1 MSEKKNEK
9 SKRGGGKLKDTSIPI
24 LTDDA
29 EIDVVKETSE
39 DNEIEITKTIS
50 SNKTDKKKK
59 KKRDISTSE
68 ILNDDIDDKSSTSS
82 NDSNP
87 QIKKKFRADDTVLN
101 AFANLFGSDE
111 SDNEDPRTTQYRK
124 LLKISERNKAIKLA
138 PKTKQMILGHFH
150 GRKVTDPPS
159 IRKTDSGY
167 NTGDDVDSEEEKFA
181 NYTIKHQSAPP
192 VLRTNSIS
200 KYMLRNLEIDSIN
213 AYEKNRRNLIS
224 DGVVSDPHQQ
234 IDDSTL
240 SAIGLALKFR
250 IDTQKHILHEYIRE
264 NEADVIELLKK
275 IATRSKSNSDTTLT
289 DAIKMACAKF
299 ILDDYNRGSVL
310 TNTINLLEYI
320 KKISADGMESL
331 SVTQHAEIF
340 NFWKQN
346 LFIGQGSKMHNI
358 SDKLRLKL
366 QNIIFPTG
374 GEASDRTIVTLLS
387 HLENTWDQYQEIR
400 AKAAEWGLI
409 SPEEKARSIAS
420 QQPASKGSNSSKT
433 SDTIK
438 AHSSRDETHTPKPR
452 CSGCGND
459 PEKQKPDKK
468 CTIGK
473 SCAFWKHPDC
483 NKDKTIS
490 FLKSDKGKLYIKA
503 KPFKMSWIQPNKKI
517 GKDGKMIEYK
527 EVTRHDNSLN
537 TLKTETNSY
546 PRPTVIC
553 RTNDGTEF
561 TALIDSGSVG
571 FSLANYMDSS
581 LAKLFKES
589 NGQHCKCEPATTC
602 TTVGCFETKT
612 CITLELTLATTEEQ
626 LTNVKLDFRL
636 VEGLNEDCIIGYE
649 SVVKLDLTKVFRHLF
664 KTNDNELSDTIIHK
678 LPYSTITSRH
688 SERNEPQAR
697 TAENSLCAIC
707 PNKNDE
713 DSLSTQLLQL
723 PHKRTTAGDGRSQA
737 CKCKLSTRRVV
748 FPNGG
753 SHSDYRVDPSNAVM
767 KHTVPESLSDHSK
780 SSSSMTTAYLSAL
793 NERALINK
801 ESLLDIEDDDD
812 QIDEFQKESL
822 FDSWINEPESIRMD
836 NEIHQTKLDVEDD
849 ILSRIRI
856 FYPPE
861 FEKERNEITQIILKL
876 KTLFSKELPTT
887 PASIAPFELSLVPD
901 ADWTGNNRNK
911 QRARLQSSVKQH
923 AVQKFIHKA
932 MACNLIRPS
941 QADAWSQVLL
951 TPKPDGSWRFC
962 VDFRTLNSM
971 TKSMGWPIPNI
982 AQLLQRIGEK
992 KAVWF
997 AVLDLTMGYH
1007 NAPIDERSIPL
1018 TAFLCSEGLFEWLR
1032 LPMGLK
1038 SAGSYFQHH
1047 MTNTILKEL
1056 IEKICEAYLDDIIA
1070 FANTPRELNTRLELI
1085 FKRLKLYG
1093 VTLNPDKVRIGMQE
1107 VEYVG
1112 HLIDKDGLSFSEEKK
1127 KAVLDFRR
1135 PTSANQMKSLL
1146 GLTSQFR
1153 EHVQDYGTIS
1163 APLHAMI
1170 PNYKKNS
1177 QVVLK
1182 WTDELDQCFK
1192 TLIER
1197 VSNCQKLYFLDDTSP
1212 ISLHTDASN
1221 YGIGAYLFQEVD
1233 GKRVPISF
1241 ISRTLNKTE
1250 LKWSTIEKEAYSIFF
1265 AFQKLEHLIRYRP
1278 FTLRTDS
1285 KNLTFINVDHR
1296 EKVKRW
1302 KLAIQHFDFKVFHIA
1317 GKDNIEAD
1325 GFSRLVHFPEKTENQ
1340 LNALRQSR
1348 DKKRKKYEH
1357 MQPEIYAKIQKAHGS
1372 KIGHGGVQRTL
1383 DVLKRI
1389 GTEWKGMRKHV
1400 TQFVRQ
1406 CPCCQKMSTIK
1417 PLVHTKPFT
1426 LATYNPMER
1435 ICIDAIGPINE
1446 EGQDEFSNYI
1456 LVIIDAFSRFCRL
1469 YAIHS
1474 VTAENALGPL
1484 KDWICTFG
1492 CPSEIV
1498 SDNGT
1503 QFANE
1508 LIRAF
1513 LENSNIEHA
1522 LIHAYSSEEN
1532 ALVERANKEVNR
1544 HVSSMAYDE
1553 LIRAVWRE
1561 NLPYVQRIM
1570 NTQVH
1575 TSIGVSPS
1583 QLIFGN
1589 AINHDTH
1596 FLTEPKTDSTVR
1608 TYHKKI
1614 EQLYTSQERLLRVA
1628 QKTQEDLDNFHIAQR
1643 DSGKETHFPVNS
1655 YVLASY
1661 ETRKSSK
1668 FQTNRHG
1675 PYRVISHNGPIYT
1688 LENLVTHKYTDFH
1701 VKLLHEFDYDDSKT
1715 DPYEVARHDKE
1726 YDDIQQILEHRFTN
1740 TRKARTDL
1748 EFKIIWARSSTPVWE
1763 KWNATL
1769 GANET
1774 VHEYLRNN
1782 QLRRMIPPKYT
1793 WPKDH
1798 PDYTPPDRRARV
1810 EAVLPVQ
1817 QAPKKRKRRK
1827 MGRY

>member
-1 MSEKKNEK
+1 
-9 SKRGGGKLKDTSIPI
+9 
-24 LTDDA
+24 
-29 EIDVVKETSE
+29 
-39 DNEIEITKTIS
+39 
-50 SNKTDKKKK
+50 
-59 KKRDISTSE
+59 
-68 ILNDDIDDKSSTSS
+68 
-82 NDSNP
+82 
-87 QIKKKFRADDTVLN
+87 
-101 AFANLFGSDE
+101 
-111 SDNEDPRTTQYRK
+111 
-124 LLKISERNKAIKLA
+124 
-138 PKTKQMILGHFH
+138 
-150 GRKVTDPPS
+150 
-159 IRKTDSGY
+159 
-167 NTGDDVDSEEEKFA
+167 
-181 NYTIKHQSAPP
+181 
-192 VLRTNSIS
+192 
-200 KYMLRNLEIDSIN
+200 
-213 AYEKNRRNLIS
+213 
-224 DGVVSDPHQQ
+224 
-234 IDDSTL
+234 
-240 SAIGLALKFR
+240 
-250 IDTQKHILHEYIRE
+250 
-264 NEADVIELLKK
+264 
-275 IATRSKSNSDTTLT
+275 
-289 DAIKMACAKF
+289 
-299 ILDDYNRGSVL
+299 
-310 TNTINLLEYI
+310 
-320 KKISADGMESL
+320 
-331 SVTQHAEIF
+331 
-340 NFWKQN
+340 
-346 LFIGQGSKMHNI
+346 
-358 SDKLRLKL
+358 
-366 QNIIFPTG
+366 
-374 GEASDRTIVTLLS
+374 
-387 HLENTWDQYQEIR
+387 
-400 AKAAEWGLI
+400 
-409 SPEEKARSIAS
+409 
-420 QQPASKGSNSSKT
+420 
-433 SDTIK
+433 
-438 AHSSRDETHTPKPR
+438 
-452 CSGCGND
+452 
-459 PEKQKPDKK
+459 
-468 CTIGK
+468 
-473 SCAFWKHPDC
+473 
-483 NKDKTIS
+483 
-490 FLKSDKGKLYIKA
+490 
-503 KPFKMSWIQPNKKI
+503 
-517 GKDGKMIEYK
+517 
-527 EVTRHDNSLN
+527 
-537 TLKTETNSY
+537 
-546 PRPTVIC
+546 
-553 RTNDGTEF
+553 
-561 TALIDSGSVG
+561 
-571 FSLANYMDSS
+571 
-581 LAKLFKES
+581 
-589 NGQHCKCEPATTC
+589 
-602 TTVGCFETKT
+602 
-612 CITLELTLATTEEQ
+612 
-626 LTNVKLDFRL
+626 
-636 VEGLNEDCIIGYE
+636 
-649 SVVKLDLTKVFRHLF
+649 
-664 KTNDNELSDTIIHK
+664 
-678 LPYSTITSRH
+678 
-688 SERNEPQAR
+688 
-697 TAENSLCAIC
+697 
-707 PNKNDE
+707 
-713 DSLSTQLLQL
+713 
-723 PHKRTTAGDGRSQA
+723 
-737 CKCKLSTRRVV
+737 
-748 FPNGG
+748 
-753 SHSDYRVDPSNAVM
+753 
-767 KHTVPESLSDHSK
+767 
-780 SSSSMTTAYLSAL
+780 
-793 NERALINK
+793 
-801 ESLLDIEDDDD
+801 
-812 QIDEFQKESL
+812 
-822 FDSWINEPESIRMD
+822 
-836 NEIHQTKLDVEDD
+836 
-849 ILSRIRI
+849 
-856 FYPPE
+856 
-861 FEKERNEITQIILKL
+861 
-876 KTLFSKELPTT
+876 
-887 PASIAPFELSLVPD
+887 
-901 ADWTGNNRNK
+901 
-911 QRARLQSSVKQH
+911 
-923 AVQKFIHKA
+923 
-932 MACNLIRPS
+932 
-941 QADAWSQVLL
+941 
-951 TPKPDGSWRFC
+951 
-962 VDFRTLNSM
+962 
-971 TKSMGWPIPNI
+971 
-982 AQLLQRIGEK
+982 
-992 KAVWF
+992 
-997 AVLDLTMGYH
+997 
-1007 NAPIDERSIPL
+1007 
-1018 TAFLCSEGLFEWLR
+1018 
-1032 LPMGLK
+1032 
-1038 SAGSYFQHH
+1038 

-1070 FANTPRELNTRLELI
+1070 FASTPRELNTRLELI

-1221 YGIGAYLFQEVD
+1221 YGIGAYLFQEVE

-1241 ISRTLNKTE
+1241 ISRTLNTTE

-1383 DVLKRI
+1383 DVLQRI
-1389 GTEWKGMRKHV
+1389 GTEWKGMRQHV

-1417 PLVHTKPFT
+1417 PLIHTKPFT

-1596 FLTEPKTDSTVR
+1596 FLTEPKTDNTVR

-1614 EQLYTSQERLLRVA
+1614 EQLYTSQERLLRIA

-1748 EFKIIWARSSTPVWE
+1748 EFKIIWARSNTPVWE
-1763 KWNATL
+1763 KWNTTL

-1782 QLRRMIPPKYT
+1782 QLRRMIPQKYT

-1798 PDYTPPDRRARV
+1798 PEYTPPDRRARV
-1810 EAVLPVQ
+1810 ETVLPVQ